1 MFYVII
7 KCMHPKSLQSYL
19 TLCNPIDCG
28 QPGSSVHGSLQTR
41 IVESVVTPSSR
52 EIFPTQGFNQCLLY
66 LLHFQMPSLPLAPPG
81 KPIIIRLNTNN
92 LVCVCVCVLVAQ
104 PCLTLCDPM
113 DCTCLASL
121 SIRSHFH
128 FKKYINW
135 FSIKGILFFTPTMIS
150 CIFIDVDFLW
160 LCVCVR
166 VACCLWDSFHYF

>member
-92 LVCVCVCVLVAQ
+92 LVCVCVCVGCSA
-104 PCLTLCDPM
+104 M
-113 DCTCLASL
+113 SNSL
-121 SIRSHFH
+121 RPHGLYLFG
-128 FKKYINW
+128 
-135 FSIKGILFFTPTMIS
+135 FSVHKIPLPF
-150 CIFIDVDFLW
+150 
-160 LCVCVR
+160 
-166 VACCLWDSFHYF
+166 